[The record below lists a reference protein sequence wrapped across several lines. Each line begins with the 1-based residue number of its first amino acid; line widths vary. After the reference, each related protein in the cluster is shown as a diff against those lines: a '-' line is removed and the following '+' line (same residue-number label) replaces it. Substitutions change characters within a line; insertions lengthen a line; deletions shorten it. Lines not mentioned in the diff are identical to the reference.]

1 MGVSVFKSCVAFV
14 VGMLALPSLASAA
27 AWTLPDGTGQWLTTL
42 TLASSTSYLEGSAPL
57 SPTPRYDKDELS
69 ALIEYGVT
77 DRLTA
82 IFEPGLQHID
92 IAAPTDAERTGL
104 GYTEFG
110 ARYEALESADKSWVL
125 SGQATIRIPGTFDTS
140 NPAAVGYTDVETDLR
155 VLLGHTFTIAG
166 LPAFFDLEAAER
178 VRTAGLPSE
187 FRADGSLGVWVQ
199 PRWLVL
205 AQSFNVVS
213 EGAGNTV
220 YTGGS
225 YDYEK
230 FQLSAVYQLTPVW
243 SLQGGGYVTYAGR
256 NALQEDALI
265 FGVWRKF

>member
-1 MGVSVFKSCVAFV
+1 MLKSCVAFL
-14 VGMLALPSLASAA
+14 VGLLAIPSLASAA
-27 AWTLPDGTGQWLTTL
+27 AWTLPNGTGQWLTTL
-42 TLASSTSYLEGSAPL
+42 TLASSTSYLEGSGPL
-57 SPTPRYDKDELS
+57 QSTPRYDKDELS

-82 IFEPGLQHID
+82 IFEPGLQHIG
-92 IAAPTDAERTGL
+92 IASPTDAERTGL

-110 ARYEALESADKSWVL
+110 ARYAAFENQDKSWVL
-125 SGQATIRIPGTFDTS
+125 SGQATVRIPGTFDTS

-155 VLLGHTFTIAG
+155 VLLGHSFTVSG
-166 LPAFFDLEAAER
+166 LPAFFDIEAAER

-187 FRADGSLGVWVQ
+187 FRADGTFGVWVQ

-205 AQSFNVVS
+205 TQSFNVVS

-230 FQLSAVYQLTPVW
+230 LQLSAVYQFTSVW

-256 NALQEDALI
+256 NALQENALI

>member
-1 MGVSVFKSCVAFV
+1 VLKSCVAFL
-14 VGMLALPSLASAA
+14 VGLLAIPSLASAA

-42 TLASSTSYLEGSAPL
+42 TLASSTSYLEGSGSL

-110 ARYEALESADKSWVL
+110 ARYAAFETQDKSWVL
-125 SGQATIRIPGTFDTS
+125 SGQATVRIPGTFDAS

-155 VLLGHTFTIAG
+155 LLLGHSFTIAG

-187 FRADGSLGVWVQ
+187 FRADGTFGVWVQ
-199 PRWLVL
+199 PRWLILV
-205 AQSFNVVS
+205 QSFNVVS
-213 EGAGNTV
+213 EGAGNVV

-230 FQLSAVYQLTPVW
+230 FQLSAVYQLTPDW
-243 SLQGGGYVTYAGR
+243 SVQGGGYVTYAGQ
-256 NALQEDALI
+256 NALQENGLI

>member
-1 MGVSVFKSCVAFV
+1 MFTRCVA
-14 VGMLALPSLASAA
+14 LAFGFLAVPSLAWAG

-42 TLASSTSYLEGSAPL
+42 TAASSTSYLEGSAGL
-57 SPTPRYDKDELS
+57 SGTPRYNKDELS
-69 ALIEYGVT
+69 ALVEYGLT

-82 IFEPGLQHID
+82 IFDPGLQHID
-92 IAAPTDAERTGL
+92 IAAPTSAQRTGL

-110 ARYEALESADKSWVL
+110 ARYAFLENQDQSWVL
-125 SGQATIRIPGTFDTS
+125 SGQATLRIPGTIDTS
-140 NPAAVGYTDVETDLR
+140 NPAAVGYTDVESDLR
-155 VLLGHTFTIAG
+155 VLLGHSFTLAG
-166 LPAFFDLEAAER
+166 HPAFVDLEAAER

-187 FRADGSLGVWVQ
+187 FRADGTLGVWAT
-199 PRWLVL
+199 PRWLLL

-230 FQLSAVYQLTPVW
+230 LQLSAVYKLTPVW
-243 SLQGGGYVTYAGR
+243 SVQGGGYVTYAGR
-256 NALQEDALI
+256 NALQENALI
-265 FGVWRKF
+265 FGVWRQF

>member
-1 MGVSVFKSCVAFV
+1 MLRSCVAFL
-14 VGMLALPSLASAA
+14 VGMIAIPSLASAA

-42 TLASSTSYLEGSAPL
+42 TLASSTSYLEGSGPL
-57 SPTPRYDKDELS
+57 QSTPRYDKDELS

-110 ARYEALESADKSWVL
+110 ARYAAFETQDKSWVL
-125 SGQATIRIPGTFDTS
+125 SGQATVRIPGTFDAS

-155 VLLGHTFTIAG
+155 VLLGHSFTIAG
-166 LPAFFDLEAAER
+166 LSAFFDIEAAER

-187 FRADGSLGVWVQ
+187 FRADGTFGVWVQ

-205 AQSFNVVS
+205 VQSFNVVS
-213 EGAGNTV
+213 EGAGNVV

-230 FQLSAVYQLTPVW
+230 FQLSAVYQLTPNW
-243 SLQGGGYVTYAGR
+243 SVQGGGYVTYAGQ
-256 NALQEDALI
+256 NALQENGLI